1 MTERV
6 CRALK
11 GEKGLHE
18 CTFVNL
24 PGVAGGDEI
33 VDALGIEFLA
43 VSVEFAVSQASICA

>member
-6 CRALK
+6 CRALE

-24 PGVAGGDEI
+24 SGIEGGNEI
-33 VDALGIEFLA
+33 VRALGVEYLA
-43 VSVEFAVSQASICA
+43 VSVEFAVSQHSILC